1 MSKLGKEMNST
12 EIARLAGVSR
22 STVSRVINN
31 YSNVPEHT
39 KQKVLQVI
47 EQYNYFPNLSAQ
59 VLAGKKTRTIGLF
72 MIDSGDV
79 SSDLISSLLLAK
91 VIESASRH
99 GYFVL
104 THIVRDPKRQ
114 DEARA
119 VKECFY
125 QRRIDGGIFIGATN
139 EEPIIEDLI
148 AEGFMVAIVDQHVP
162 GRQETNR
169 LVFNFDNEAGVGMV
183 IDYLAN
189 LGHTRIGMINGDM
202 LRYSGPSKWN
212 GFKSAMTRNRLPI
225 VQQWIMPGDFHE
237 HSGYAAIKELLKL
250 ESELPTAIFAANDSV
265 AFGAIRA
272 LEEAG
277 LRVPDDISVAGF
289 DDHSLSAR
297 FNPPLTTVHVDFSAM
312 MDELTRTLIE
322 GIENGSRTFIKIATP
337 TSLIV
342 RDSCRA
348 PSSS

>member
-1 MSKLGKEMNST
+1 MSKLGKEINST

-79 SSDLISSLLLAK
+79 SSDWIASLLLTK
-91 VIESASRH
+91 VIESASRY

-114 DEARA
+114 EEARA

-125 QRRIDGGIFIGATN
+125 QRRIDGGIFIGAAN
-139 EEPIIEDLI
+139 EEPIVEELI
-148 AEGFMVAIVDQHVP
+148 AEGFMVAIVDHHMS
-162 GRQETNR
+162 GEQESNR
-169 LVFNFDNEAGVGMV
+169 IVFNFDNEAGAGLV
-183 IDYLAN
+183 IDYLAG
-189 LGHTRIGMINGDM
+189 LGHTRIGIINGD
-202 LRYSGPSKWN
+202 LNRYSGAARWK
-212 GFKSAMTRNRLPI
+212 GFKAAMERNRLPI
-225 VQQWIMPGDFHE
+225 VKQWMMAADFNE
-237 HSGYAAIKELLKL
+237 PSGYLAIKELLKL
-250 ESELPTAIFAANDSV
+250 GGELPTAIFAANDSI

-272 LEEAG
+272 LGEAG
-277 LRVPDDISVAGF
+277 LRVPDDLSIAGF
-289 DDHSLSAR
+289 DDHSLSAGY
-297 FNPPLTTVHVDFSAM
+297 NPPLTTIHVDFSAM
-312 MDELTRTLIE
+312 MDELTRHLID
-322 GIENGSRTFIKIATP
+322 GIENGSQDYTQLAMTN
-337 TSLIV
+337 SLIV
-342 RDSCRA
+342 RESCRA